1 MSAQSHTDPDWL
13 TPEVKEFLRDL
24 DYNLQ
29 VRAFGEETARV
40 NFLPLEER
48 RAYYRDMIDYARNK
62 GVSYEKPAP
71 GYTR

>member
-1 MSAQSHTDPDWL
+1 MSAKSHTDSDWL

-24 DYNLQ
+24 DYNFQ
-29 VRAFGEETARV
+29 VRVFGEEMARV

-48 RAYYRDMIDYARNK
+48 RAYYRDLIDYARST
-62 GVSYEKPAP
+62 GVNYEKPAP